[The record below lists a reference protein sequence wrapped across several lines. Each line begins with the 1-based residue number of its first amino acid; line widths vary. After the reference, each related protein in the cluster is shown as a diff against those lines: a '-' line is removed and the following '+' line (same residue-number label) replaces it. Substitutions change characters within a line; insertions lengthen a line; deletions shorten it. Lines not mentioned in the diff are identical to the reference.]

1 MDVNLQRPSGVH
13 APLVGRAAN
22 VTNVFDRFESVVQN
36 SVRAAPI
43 VFDKASGSELFDERG
58 KRYIDFHSAG
68 GSQGFGHN
76 NLKVCSALIDYLC
89 NDRVIQTCDRKSVA
103 KRNFIETFVSKV
115 LVPRNLNHKLL
126 FTDPASGIATE
137 IALRVARRHKKRSGV
152 IAFTNSSHGLTEAS
166 LSVTSSPHARADLL
180 DLRANTVFM
189 PYCSY
194 LGENVDTVA
203 YLRRYLEDS
212 SSGLDLP
219 AAIIVETIQIHGGVN
234 VASEGWLK
242 ALEALCS
249 EFGILL
255 IVDETHTGFG
265 RSGAHFGFEAAGLSV
280 WWDVTL
286 RSGEAYDAVT
296 EEALRTAKAVVVL
309 WSPRSVT
316 SRWVRAEATLA
327 DRNRTLVPAR
337 IEPCDLPIMFELTQT
352 ADLSQ
357 WKGKVVLVDF
367 WATWCEPCRAQL
379 PELDRLASALREEGV
394 QVYAISFDEDRA
406 AVEEFVA
413 RTPVGFQVL
422 WDKGGG
428 TLADRLELTRLPT
441 TVLLDAS
448 GVVRGVHLG
457 YEDGQGAVLEREVKR
472 LLGAAPTPP

>member
-1 MDVNLQRPSGVH
+1 MDVNLQRSSGVH
-13 APLVGRAAN
+13 APLVGSVTN

-36 SVRAAPI
+36 YVRAAPI

-115 LVPRNLNHKLL
+115 LIPRKLNHKLL
-126 FTDPASGIATE
+126 LTDPASGIATE
-137 IALRVARRHKKRSGV
+137 VALRVARRHKKRSGV

-166 LSVTSSPHARADLL
+166 LAVTSSPHARGDLL

-194 LGENVDTVA
+194 LGEQVDTVA

-234 VASEGWLK
+234 VASEAWLK
-242 ALEALCS
+242 ALEGLCR

-265 RSGAHFGFEAAGLSV
+265 RSGAHFGFEAAGLNP
-280 WWDVTL
+280 DMI
-286 RSGEAYDAVT
+286 
-296 EEALRTAKAVVVL
+296 
-309 WSPRSVT
+309 
-316 SRWVRAEATLA
+316 
-327 DRNRTLVPAR
+327 LVSNA
-337 IEPCDLPIMFELTQT
+337 IAGGLPISVLLLKPELDHWRPGDQVGLFQGDNLAFVAATEI
-352 ADLSQ
+352 LSQ
-357 WKGKVVLVDF
+357 WNDALVRDIAERSGVLAAELQSTPARCPNRHLRVRGKGMTWGLEFGRPATASVVSSWALERGLIVEPARHRDDILLV
-367 WATWCEPCRAQL
+367 L
-379 PELDRLASALREEGV
+379 PPITISEETLREG
-394 QVYAISFDEDRA
+394 
-406 AVEEFVA
+406 
-413 RTPVGFQVL
+413 
-422 WDKGGG
+422 
-428 TLADRLELTRLPT
+428 LELLNE
-441 TVLLDAS
+441 
-448 GVVRGVHLG
+448 VVSMFLSH
-457 YEDGQGAVLEREVKR
+457 E
-472 LLGAAPTPP
+472 